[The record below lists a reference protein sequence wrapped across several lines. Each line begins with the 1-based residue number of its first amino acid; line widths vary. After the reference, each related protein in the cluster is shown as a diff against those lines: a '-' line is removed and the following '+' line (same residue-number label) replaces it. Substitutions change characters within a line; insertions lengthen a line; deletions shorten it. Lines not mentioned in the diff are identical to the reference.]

1 MWDKLRMKPEHLL
14 WEEHYWAAGAKGKKA
29 LICLGGFLF
38 CGEFLCLFF
47 QILLPVKVKGL

>member
-1 MWDKLRMKPEHLL
+1 MKPEHLL